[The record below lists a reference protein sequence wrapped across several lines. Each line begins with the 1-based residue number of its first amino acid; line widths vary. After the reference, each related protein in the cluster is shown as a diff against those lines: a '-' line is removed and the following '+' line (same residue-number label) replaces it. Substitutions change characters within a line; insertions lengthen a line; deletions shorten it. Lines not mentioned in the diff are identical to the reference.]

1 MEFQIY
7 IQKFIDYL
15 KTEKKYS
22 AHTVVSYSNDLKQIG
37 TYFGSVYRIEQIED
51 INKQII
57 RSYIAHLSGE
67 KYDPKSINR
76 KISTLKSF
84 FQYLNKKN
92 LYGSNPTATINTLK
106 VAKKLPQVVDKH
118 KINKLFDTLIERN
131 SQDYNEVLSECLLFF
146 FYHTGCRLSEVIQLK
161 ETNVDF
167 GNNTIKVLGK
177 GNKERII
184 PMTQEL
190 KEILIKFNL
199 IKQKNN
205 ILGDFFFIFQTGKK
219 IYSKWV
225 YNTIKENIGKI
236 STQQKKS
243 PHILRHSFATHILDE
258 GADLNAIKEL
268 LGHANLNATQIYTHN
283 SIEKLKSIHKESH
296 PKGNKKK

>member
-1 MEFQIY
+1 MEFQLY
-7 IQKFIDYL
+7 IHKFIDYL

-22 AHTVVSYSNDLKQIG
+22 AHTAVSYSNDLKQISS
-37 TYFGSVYRIEQIED
+37 YFNKVYKIELIED

-57 RSYIAHLSGE
+57 RSYIAYLSGE

-84 FQYLNKKN
+84 FQYLNKKS
-92 LYGSNPTATINTLK
+92 LYGTNPTATINTLK
-106 VAKKLPQVVDKH
+106 VAKKLPQVVDKQ
-118 KINKLFDTLIERN
+118 KLNKLFDTIIEKN
-131 SQDYNEVLSECLLFF
+131 SQDYNEVLSDCLLFF
-146 FYHTGCRLSEVIQLK
+146 FYHTGCRLSEVLQLK
-161 ETNVDF
+161 ETNIDF

-190 KEILIKFNL
+190 KDTLHKFNL

-205 ILGDFFFIFQTGKK
+205 VQGEFVFIFQTGKK

-283 SIEKLKSIHKESH
+283 SIEKLKNIHKESH